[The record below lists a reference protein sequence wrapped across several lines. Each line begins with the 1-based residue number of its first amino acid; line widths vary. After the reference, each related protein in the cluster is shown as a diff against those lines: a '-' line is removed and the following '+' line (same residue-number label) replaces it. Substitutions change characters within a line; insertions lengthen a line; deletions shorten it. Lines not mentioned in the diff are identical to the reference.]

1 MAMMTE
7 FSSGLRILEM
17 DHQCD
22 PPNLY
27 LFIVVIYRSMT
38 YTYEIV

>member
-1 MAMMTE
+1 MMTV

-22 PPNLY
+22 LQNLY
-27 LFIVVIYRSMT
+27 LFIVVIYRCMT
-38 YTYEIV
+38 YTYEVV